1 MVSRNFLGR
10 TQKART
16 IKENDNLN
24 FNIKNFSL
32 NDTVKKIQR
41 QIQRKYLIIYIYIY
55 ISDKGFVF
63 RIYKVLLPI
72 SNNVTNNPMR
82 NGPQNHKDTL

>member
-1 MVSRNFLGR
+1 M
-10 TQKART
+10 
-16 IKENDNLN
+16 
-24 FNIKNFSL
+24 
-32 NDTVKKIQR
+32 KIFDFT
-41 QIQRKYLIIYIYIY
+41 Y

-72 SNNVTNNPMR
+72 SNNVTNNPMK

>member
-41 QIQRKYLIIYIYIY
+41 QIQWKYLILHIY